1 MNKPKLLSK
10 KEAANEL
17 GIDPK
22 TLAKAIAKR
31 QISTVPIGDRL
42 LIPAAEIEG
51 LIAAAIPTPPRA
63 DTPLPQQTA
72 SVRPIHSR

>member
-31 QISTVPIGDRL
+31 QINTVPIGDRL

-51 LIAAAIPTPPRA
+51 LIAAAIPGPRT
-63 DTPLPQQTA
+63 DTPHPQQTA